1 MMVRAATE
9 SDIPQMMALAAES
22 PMAAQW
28 SPSDYAR
35 IFATGSTEYANSLG
49 VVRTALVLESSEN
62 QLAGFIVGLLLPDE
76 NEWQIENVVIA
87 SGSQRAGLGS
97 QLVQALMGNARS
109 KNSRRMTLE
118 VRSSNAPAIALY
130 LKCGFREIGHR
141 KNYYSN
147 PSEDALLFGLDLS
160 FNK

>member
-9 SDIPQMMALAAES
+9 SDIPQMMALAAQS
-22 PMAAQW
+22 PMAAHW

-35 IFATGSTEYANSLG
+35 IFATSSNEYANNLA
-49 VVRTALVLESSEN
+49 VVRTALVLETSKN
-62 QLAGFIVGLLLPDE
+62 RLAGFIVGGVLPGE
-76 NEWQIENVVIA
+76 NQWEIENVVVA
-87 SGSQRAGLGS
+87 SHSQGSGLGS
-97 QLVQALMGNARS
+97 QLLQALLGIARIKNAH
-109 KNSRRMTLE
+109 RMTLE
-118 VRSSNAPAIALY
+118 VRRSNAAAIALY
-130 LKCGFREIGHR
+130 AKFGFREIGHR